1 MEWGVPMRKLS
12 KKMQIKEDLL
22 QQLEIVEMDN
32 AVYMD
37 LVDKYMAM
45 WDAAKALER
54 EWKKERMVSWD
65 NGGGQKGSKPNP
77 AGKEYRETIKSMTEL
92 LKKMGLES
100 VPREEGGEE
109 DV

>member
-1 MEWGVPMRKLS
+1 
-12 KKMQIKEDLL
+12 MQIKEDLL
-22 QQLEIVEMDN
+22 QQLEVAEMDS
-32 AVYMD
+32 AVYID

-45 WDAAKALER
+45 WDASRALER

-65 NGGGQKGSKPNP
+65 NGGGQKGTKPNP

-100 VPREEGGEE
+100 LNKDEGEE

>member
-1 MEWGVPMRKLS
+1 MRKLS

-22 QQLEIVEMDN
+22 QQLEVAEMDN
-32 AVYMD
+32 AVYID

-45 WDAAKALER
+45 WDALRDLER
-54 EWKKERMVSWD
+54 EWKKKRMVSWD
-65 NGGGQKGSKPNP
+65 NGGGQKGTKPNL

-100 VPREEGGEE
+100 LNKDEGEE

>member
-1 MEWGVPMRKLS
+1 MRKLS
-12 KKMQIKEDLL
+12 KRMQIKEGLL
-22 QQLEIVEMDN
+22 QQLEVAEMDN
-32 AVYMD
+32 AVYID

-65 NGGGQKGSKPNP
+65 NGGGQKGTKPNP

-100 VPREEGGEE
+100 LNRDEGEE

>member
-1 MEWGVPMRKLS
+1 MRKLS

-22 QQLEIVEMDN
+22 QQLEVAEMDN
-32 AVYMD
+32 AVYID

-45 WDAAKALER
+45 WDASRALER

-65 NGGGQKGSKPNP
+65 NGGGQKGTKPNP

-100 VPREEGGEE
+100 LNKDEGEE

>member
-1 MEWGVPMRKLS
+1 MRKLS

-22 QQLEIVEMDN
+22 QQLEVAEMDS
-32 AVYMD
+32 AVYID

-45 WDAAKALER
+45 WDASRALER

-65 NGGGQKGSKPNP
+65 NGGGQKGTKPNP

-100 VPREEGGEE
+100 LNKDEGEE

>member
-1 MEWGVPMRKLS
+1 
-12 KKMQIKEDLL
+12 MQIKEDLL
-22 QQLEIVEMDN
+22 QQLEVAEMDN
-32 AVYMD
+32 AVYID

-45 WDAAKALER
+45 WDAAKDLER
-54 EWKKERMVSWD
+54 EWKKERMISWD
-65 NGGGQKGSKPNP
+65 NGGGQKGTKPNP

-100 VPREEGGEE
+100 LNRDEGEE

>member
-1 MEWGVPMRKLS
+1 
-12 KKMQIKEDLL
+12 MQIKEDLL
-22 QQLEIVEMDN
+22 QQLEVAEMDN
-32 AVYMD
+32 AVYID

-45 WDAAKALER
+45 WDASRALER

-65 NGGGQKGSKPNP
+65 NGGGQKGTKPNP

-100 VPREEGGEE
+100 LNKDEGEE

>member
-1 MEWGVPMRKLS
+1 MRKLS
-12 KKMQIKEDLL
+12 KRMQIKEDLL
-22 QQLEIVEMDN
+22 QQLEVAEMDN
-32 AVYMD
+32 AVYID

-45 WDAAKALER
+45 WDAAKDLER
-54 EWKKERMVSWD
+54 EWKKERMISWD
-65 NGGGQKGSKPNP
+65 NGGGQKGTKPNP

-100 VPREEGGEE
+100 LNRDEGEE

>member
-1 MEWGVPMRKLS
+1 MRKPS
-12 KKMQIKEDLL
+12 KRTQIKEDLL
-22 QQLEIVEMDN
+22 QQLETAEMDN
-32 AVYMD
+32 AVNID

-54 EWKKERMVSWD
+54 EWKKERMVTWD
-65 NGGGQKGSKPNP
+65 NGGGQKGTKPNP

-100 VPREEGGEE
+100 LNRED
-109 DV
+109 DVDDV

>member
-1 MEWGVPMRKLS
+1 MRKPS
-12 KKMQIKEDLL
+12 KRTQIKEGLL
-22 QQLEIVEMDN
+22 QQLEIAEMDN
-32 AVYMD
+32 VVYMD

-54 EWKKERMVSWD
+54 EWKKDRMIAWD
-65 NGGGQKGSKPNP
+65 NGGGQKGTKPNP

-100 VPREEGGEE
+100 LNREDDE
-109 DV
+109 DDV

>member
-1 MEWGVPMRKLS
+1 MRKLS

-22 QQLEIVEMDN
+22 QQLEVAEMDN
-32 AVYMD
+32 AVYID

-45 WDAAKALER
+45 WDASKALER

-65 NGGGQKGSKPNP
+65 NGGGQKGTKPNP

-92 LKKMGLES
+92 LKKMGLENLN
-100 VPREEGGEE
+100 RDEGEE

>member
-1 MEWGVPMRKLS
+1 
-12 KKMQIKEDLL
+12 MQIKEGLL
-22 QQLEIVEMDN
+22 QQLEVAEMDN
-32 AVYMD
+32 AVYID

-65 NGGGQKGSKPNP
+65 NGGGQKGTKPNP

-100 VPREEGGEE
+100 LNRDEGEE

>member
-1 MEWGVPMRKLS
+1 MRKLS

-22 QQLEIVEMDN
+22 QQLEVAEMDN
-32 AVYMD
+32 AVYID

-45 WDAAKALER
+45 WDASRALER

-65 NGGGQKGSKPNP
+65 NGGGQKGTKPNP
-77 AGKEYRETIKSMTEL
+77 AGKEHRETIKSMTEL

-100 VPREEGGEE
+100 LNKDEGEE